1 MRQITTIN
9 IAIIPKKI
17 IAKRMIVRFRLSLII
32 FSVVICVKL
41 CYTEIK
47 IGKGKIMQRVDFSTV
62 MNIIIENCREN
73 MHTTKNRETAY
84 SQFDLLC
91 DIFYDFYTENDD
103 VRFDN
108 SAVSR
113 WIKGNRPI
121 PAIVV
126 NYYREEGADIIGDS
140 FQENCLNLVF
150 DKGTTILYGN
160 NAQGKTNILEAI
172 YLSATTKSHKGSKDR
187 EINRHAWSRTIYY
200 EVFFKIKWNS

>member
-1 MRQITTIN
+1 
-9 IAIIPKKI
+9 
-17 IAKRMIVRFRLSLII
+17 
-32 FSVVICVKL
+32 
-41 CYTEIK
+41 
-47 IGKGKIMQRVDFSTV
+47 MQRVDFSTV

-84 SQFDLLC
+84 SQFDFLC

-126 NYYREEGADIIGDS
+126 NYYRKEGSDIIGDS
-140 FQENCLNLVF
+140 FQDNCLKLVF
-150 DKGTTILYGN
+150 DRHNLYNELVNLVRNDYTLSEEKKAEILPQSISEYTDYEICSFV
-160 NAQGKTNILEAI
+160 GKVIFTAIDRPFIPADKAMLPTSAIAVSEYISVQMFLLPVNISADVTMN
-172 YLSATTKSHKGSKDR
+172 YLSLIPHCK
-187 EINRHAWSRTIYY
+187 ITIKYL
-200 EVFFKIKWNS
+200 